1 MKTARRWN
9 AGRVLR
15 DYQSMTDNDP
25 TEVEGTD
32 LEPRDVR
39 ALTEYMTVLEDL
51 GDARGADGLY
61 VVVSQSG
68 SEYLVDH
75 AGGAC
80 ECPDDTY
87 GDDDHACKHRRRVA
101 FATGAEAIPAWVDLE
116 AVDDQLGA
124 HVDGAEDARRAAA
137 PGVATDGGRL
147 AWDDVADADGDGYT
161 EHVEPPAQ
169 GGARY
174 VRCAG
179 CGRELLVSLGGR
191 EKLPH
196 VDGCP
201 NDHGG

>member
-68 SEYLVDH
+68 GEYLVDH

-101 FATGAEAIPAWVDLE
+101 FATGAEAIPGWADLD
-116 AVDDQLGA
+116 AVDERLGE
-124 HVDGAEDARRAAA
+124 HVTADGPR
-137 PGVATDGGRL
+137 VAVTDGGHVAADLAADTDASAEGRPDDCGCTGSRL
-147 AWDDVADADGDGYT
+147 ETEGGLPCWPCYRADFDA
-161 EHVEPPAQ
+161 PNPA
-169 GGARY
+169 ARD
-174 VRCAG
+174 
-179 CGRELLVSLGGR
+179 E
-191 EKLPH
+191 
-196 VDGCP
+196 
-201 NDHGG
+201 